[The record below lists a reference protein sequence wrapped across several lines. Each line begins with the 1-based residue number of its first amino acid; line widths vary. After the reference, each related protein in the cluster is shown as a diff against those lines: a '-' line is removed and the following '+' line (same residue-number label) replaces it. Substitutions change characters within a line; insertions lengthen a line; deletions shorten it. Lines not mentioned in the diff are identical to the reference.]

1 MKLPDR
7 TVAITGATGPVGR
20 AAARRLAGTGVN
32 VALIGRNE
40 PGLAEVAAEA
50 HLGPDEWVA
59 GVGDLRSPDG
69 VREAL
74 DPVLRRFGRVDVLL
88 HLVGGWVGGTPVAEL
103 DPDEVRSMLDQHLWS
118 TLHTVQ
124 AVVPGM
130 VERGWGRIAAVTS
143 PLAAEPG
150 PRGASYAIG
159 KAAEE
164 ALLRSVAREVAGT
177 GVTANLVVIRT
188 VDTAHE
194 RESAPSARNRGWTT
208 PEEAAET
215 LAFLASDASAA
226 INGARIPLYGRG

>member
-1 MKLPDR
+1 
-7 TVAITGATGPVGR
+7 
-20 AAARRLAGTGVN
+20 
-32 VALIGRNE
+32 
-40 PGLAEVAAEA
+40 
-50 HLGPDEWVA
+50 
-59 GVGDLRSPDG
+59 
-69 VREAL
+69 
-74 DPVLRRFGRVDVLL
+74 
-88 HLVGGWVGGTPVAEL
+88 
-103 DPDEVRSMLDQHLWS
+103 
-118 TLHTVQ
+118 TVQ

-215 LAFLASDASAA
+215 LAFL
-226 INGARIPLYGRG
+226 